1 MRKDLNRNSI
11 KREKSISE
19 IARLLKRNKSTISR
33 EIKRNKIIKNG
44 RKDFICLNKKQSAI
58 NAKNVVFVICLKSII
73 KTMLRTNR
81 LMKGKKEIFEYFVF
95 GSRINNN

>member
-44 RKDFICLNKKQSAI
+44 RKDFICLNKKIVCNKCEKCGFCNLFKKYYKNDVADKSAYERQKR
-58 NAKNVVFVICLKSII
+58 NL
-73 KTMLRTNR
+73 
-81 LMKGKKEIFEYFVF
+81 
-95 GSRINNN
+95 

>member
-44 RKDFICLNKKQSAI
+44 RKDFICLNKK
-58 NAKNVVFVICLKSII
+58 
-73 KTMLRTNR
+73 
-81 LMKGKKEIFEYFVF
+81 
-95 GSRINNN
+95 